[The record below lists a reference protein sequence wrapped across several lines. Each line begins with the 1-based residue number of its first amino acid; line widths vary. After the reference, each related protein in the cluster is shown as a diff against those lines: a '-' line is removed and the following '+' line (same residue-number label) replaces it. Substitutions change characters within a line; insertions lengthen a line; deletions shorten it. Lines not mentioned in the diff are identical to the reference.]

1 MSYKSFL
8 LWFTLITV
16 CLSVSCGRQKSN
28 ELAYQKIII
37 YPQETASQVALKLHD
52 NGIINNAQTFLFW
65 ARILGY
71 DKKIKSGR
79 YRFASN
85 SRVLD
90 VLKALSRGGENKA
103 FITIPEG
110 YTIKQIGQVLE
121 NEGICAQTAFVKA
134 CADKTLLASL
144 NILSSNAEGYLFPDS
159 YDFTIGLEPRQVI
172 ERMTKRFWQVFNE
185 IQISNIKNQ
194 KSIDTIV
201 KIASLI
207 EKEAKLDT
215 ERPIIASVFYNR
227 LKVKMPLQSC
237 ATVQY
242 ILPNH
247 KEVLSIEDT
256 KIDSPYNT
264 YLYPGLPPT
273 PIGNPGKA
281 ALIAAVK
288 PAQTKYLYFAVAQN
302 GSHHFS
308 QNFAEHQKFL
318 RNRNNHSR

>member
-1 MSYKSFL
+1 MNYKNIL
-8 LWFTLITV
+8 YWLVLIII
-16 CLSVSCGRQKSN
+16 CLQISCGKQDSN
-28 ELAYQKIII
+28 GQAYQKVII
-37 YPQETASQVALKLHD
+37 YPQETASQVALKLQD
-52 NGIINNAQTFLFW
+52 NGIIKNPQTFLFW
-65 ARILGY
+65 ARVLGY

-90 VLKALSRGGENKA
+90 ILKALSRGGENRA
-103 FITIPEG
+103 LITIPEG
-110 YTIKQIGQVLE
+110 YSIKQIGQLLE

-144 NILSSNAEGYLFPDS
+144 NIFSANAEGYLFPDS
-159 YDFTIGLEPRQVI
+159 YDFTIDLEPKQVI
-172 ERMTKRFWQVFNE
+172 ERMVRRFWQIFSE
-185 IQISNIKNQ
+185 ISETRSF

-201 KIASLI
+201 KIASLV
-207 EKEAKLDT
+207 EKEAKLDA

-273 PIGNPGKA
+273 PICNPGKA
-281 ALIAAVK
+281 ALIAAIK
-288 PAQTKYLYFAVAQN
+288 PTQTKYLYFAVAQN

-308 QNFAEHQKFL
+308 QNFAEHQNFL
-318 RNRNNHSR
+318 RKRNNH